1 MIRVGVMGCSNFAI
15 RAMLPAFQNS
25 TEVALACVASRDAKK
40 AEETAAQFGC
50 EPVEGYS
57 RLLDRTDL
65 DAVYMPLP
73 TGLHAEWARE
83 TLAAGK
89 HLLIEKSL
97 ACTLESATA
106 IMDAARQRSLLVM
119 ENFQFQTH
127 RQWGWI
133 KELIASG
140 ELGNVH
146 LIRSTFGFPPLP
158 KENFRWNRE
167 LGGGALLDTG
177 AYMAKV
183 SQQLMGRDLDV
194 VASCLAYDQDT
205 GVDLYGEAMLRNS
218 EGQVAQVAY
227 GFDYHYQC
235 RLELL
240 GTKGK
245 FSTGRV
251 FTAPPGFEATMTIEA
266 AGGGRDTVLEPD
278 NAYENMVA
286 WFAEVVASG
295 DYERHWMD
303 GLDQARLIDE
313 MRRLGDGEA

>member
-1 MIRVGVMGCSNFAI
+1 M
-15 RAMLPAFQNS
+15 
-25 TEVALACVASRDAKK
+25 KK
-40 AEETAAQFGC
+40 AQETAAEFSC
-50 EPVEGYS
+50 EAVEGYE
-57 RLLDRTDL
+57 RLLGRADL

-73 TGLHAEWARE
+73 TGLHAEWATE
-83 TLAAGK
+83 VLESGK

-97 ACTLESATA
+97 APNFETA
-106 IMDAARQRSLLVM
+106 QRIISLAQARGLLVM

-127 RQWGWI
+127 RQWRWI
-133 KELIASG
+133 KDLVASG
-140 ELGNVH
+140 ELGDVH

-158 KENFRWNRE
+158 KENFRWDPD

-183 SQQLMGRDLDV
+183 SQQLMGRDLEV
-194 VASCLAYDQDT
+194 IASCFSYDGET
-205 GVDLYGEAMLRNS
+205 GVDLYGEAMFRS
-218 EGQVAQVAY
+218 ESGQVAQVAY

-251 FTAPPGFEATMTIEA
+251 FTAPPGFETTMTIETS
-266 AGGGRDTVLEPD
+266 AGTRDILLDPD
-278 NAYENMVA
+278 NPYANMIS
-286 WFAEVVASG
+286 WFAKEVVRG
-295 DYERHWMD
+295 NYEPHWQD

-313 MRRLGDGEA
+313 MRRLGGGRS